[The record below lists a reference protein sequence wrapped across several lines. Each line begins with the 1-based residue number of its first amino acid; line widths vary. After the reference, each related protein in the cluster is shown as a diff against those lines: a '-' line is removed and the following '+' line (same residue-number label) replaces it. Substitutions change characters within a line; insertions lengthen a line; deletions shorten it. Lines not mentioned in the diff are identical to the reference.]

1 MTINKNEI
9 VRIIKFGTTG
19 VLNTLVDFTVTAL
32 FFNLIGLPEVLA
44 NGLGF
49 CCGMLCS
56 YTINRSWTFKSKN
69 GFFSPEMIKFIV
81 VNLIGLLLN
90 LGLMSLSVNVIFAD
104 STINENIIFYGS
116 KIAITC
122 VVMVVNFVGNRLW
135 VFKQSSDE

>member
-9 VRIIKFGTTG
+9 IRIIKFGMTG
-19 VLNTLVDFTVTAL
+19 VLNTLVDFAVSAL

-44 NGLGF
+44 NFFGF

-56 YTINRSWTFKSKN
+56 YTINRAWTFKSKN

-81 VNLIGLLLN
+81 VNLIGLMIN
-90 LGLMSLSVNVIFAD
+90 LGFMSLSVNVIFAD

-122 VVMVVNFVGNRLW
+122 VVMIVNFVGNRLW